1 MRGSGPGRDITILL
15 VEDNPGDARLLEEEF
30 HDAAIVNDLHLVTD
44 GDEAL
49 DFVNRR
55 NAHEAAPR
63 PDLILLDWK
72 IPKTSG
78 EAVLREIK
86 SDPSLAH
93 IPVVVLTGSQ
103 AQVDIVTSYN
113 NQANAYVPKPIDSE
127 EFIDVVRSLEDFWL
141 SVVHLPPC
149 TDEE

>member
-1 MRGSGPGRDITILL
+1 MRGSAPGRDVSILL

-30 HDAAIVNDLHLVTD
+30 YDASIVNELHVVTD

-55 NAHEAAPR
+55 NAYGTAPR

-72 IPKTSG
+72 LPKTSG
-78 EAVLREIK
+78 EAVLTEIK

-93 IPVVVLTGSQ
+93 IPVIVLTGSQ
-103 AQVDIVTSYN
+103 AQVDLVTSYN

-127 EFIDVVRSLEDFWL
+127 AFIDVIRSLEDFWL
-141 SVVHLPPC
+141 SLVHLPPR